1 MLFNVA
7 FCHIGFETSEI
18 NRSILELVAGRC
30 KMKGNDYRGGVT
42 AMVYETKFTRL
53 TPAADF
59 SMESLEQQFQ
69 LKMELEQV
77 EQYLKENYP
86 DVTELHLMSPELA
99 LEALGSEM
107 LHAISRNRQ
116 EEKERADKDVKR

>member
-1 MLFNVA
+1 
-7 FCHIGFETSEI
+7 
-18 NRSILELVAGRC
+18 
-30 KMKGNDYRGGVT
+30 
-42 AMVYETKFTRL
+42 MVYETKFTRL

-86 DVTELHLMSPELA
+86 DETELHLMSPELA

-116 EEKERADKDVKR
+116 EAEKWREEQNAKK

>member
-1 MLFNVA
+1 
-7 FCHIGFETSEI
+7 
-18 NRSILELVAGRC
+18 
-30 KMKGNDYRGGVT
+30 
-42 AMVYETKFTRL
+42 MVYETKFTRL

-86 DVTELHLMSPELA
+86 DETELHEASPEMV

-107 LHAISRNRQ
+107 LYTISRNKQ
-116 EEKERADKDVKR
+116 EEKERDDKDVKH

>member
-1 MLFNVA
+1 
-7 FCHIGFETSEI
+7 
-18 NRSILELVAGRC
+18 
-30 KMKGNDYRGGVT
+30 
-42 AMVYETKFTRL
+42 MVYETKFTRM

-59 SMESLEQQFQ
+59 SMESLEQQYQ

-86 DVTELHLMSPELA
+86 DETELHGANSEMV

-107 LHAISRNRQ
+107 LYTISRNKQ
-116 EEKERADKDVKR
+116 DEKKHADKDVKR

>member
-1 MLFNVA
+1 
-7 FCHIGFETSEI
+7 
-18 NRSILELVAGRC
+18 
-30 KMKGNDYRGGVT
+30 
-42 AMVYETKFTRL
+42 MVYETKFTRL

-86 DVTELHLMSPELA
+86 DETELHLMSPELA

-116 EEKERADKDVKR
+116 EEKEREEQNAKK

>member
-1 MLFNVA
+1 
-7 FCHIGFETSEI
+7 
-18 NRSILELVAGRC
+18 
-30 KMKGNDYRGGVT
+30 
-42 AMVYETKFTRL
+42 MVYETKFTRL

-86 DVTELHLMSPELA
+86 DETELHLMNPEMA
-99 LEALGSEM
+99 LEALGNEVLYS
-107 LHAISRNRQ
+107 ISKNKQ
-116 EEKERADKDVKR
+116 DVEKESEEKGAVQ

>member
-1 MLFNVA
+1 
-7 FCHIGFETSEI
+7 
-18 NRSILELVAGRC
+18 
-30 KMKGNDYRGGVT
+30 
-42 AMVYETKFTRL
+42 MVYETKFTRL

-86 DVTELHLMSPELA
+86 DETELHEANPEMV

-107 LHAISRNRQ
+107 LYTISRNKQ
-116 EEKERADKDVKR
+116 EEKERTDKDVKR

>member
-1 MLFNVA
+1 
-7 FCHIGFETSEI
+7 
-18 NRSILELVAGRC
+18 
-30 KMKGNDYRGGVT
+30 
-42 AMVYETKFTRL
+42 MVYETKFTRL

-59 SMESLEQQFQ
+59 SIESLEQQFQ

-86 DVTELHLMSPELA
+86 DETELHGANPEMV

-107 LHAISRNRQ
+107 LYTISRNKQ
-116 EEKERADKDVKR
+116 EEQERDDKNTKR